1 MDNILFNRSKII
13 LLLTEI
19 YNEKELSKESNDFLK
34 RNAASLNS
42 MVDRI
47 ILQRVGSSS
56 IVLKYELVSTKALVL
71 EDLGGDLL
79 VSLCEPKIK
88 STPGFIIRTK
98 ENKLDLNILLK
109 SHIANM
115 RCAILRQIK
124 AYKRIKRT
132 SEYHI

>member
-47 ILQRVGSSS
+47 ILQRVGS
-56 IVLKYELVSTKALVL
+56 LVV
-71 EDLGGDLL
+71 
-79 VSLCEPKIK
+79 
-88 STPGFIIRTK
+88 
-98 ENKLDLNILLK
+98 
-109 SHIANM
+109 
-115 RCAILRQIK
+115 
-124 AYKRIKRT
+124 
-132 SEYHI
+132 